1 MEAQRGACQVQG
13 ATYSSG
19 LELGD
24 GGRREKTDF
33 PFKTE
38 QKQIPNHMT
47 FYRNF
52 Y

>member
-19 LELGD
+19 LELGNWW
-24 GGRREKTDF
+24 GGEKTDF

-38 QKQIPNHMT
+38 QTRIPDHMT